1 LRSRTLIVAVL
12 ALWLAIGPAASA
24 WAQLLEKTCESQA
37 MAMSHDGCCGD
48 EADQASCLGACLMA
62 SPAIPMAA
70 PQTLPADPA
79 QSLILGFALEHASV
93 LAPPD
98 VAPPKSFLS

>member
-24 WAQLLEKTCESQA
+24 WAQLLEKTCESAA

-62 SPAIPMAA
+62 APAIPVATA
-70 PQTLPADPA
+70 QPLPNDPA
-79 QSLILGFALEHASV
+79 QSPVVRVTLEHASI